1 MINEKRILAIIPARG
16 GSKRLPRK
24 NLLPINGKPLIEWS
38 IDAAEAS
45 EYIDTVFISTDD
57 KEIQSISCESGAY
70 VPELRPAELATDT
83 ATTESMLLYTLGKYG
98 KEYDVVIL
106 LQPTSPLRTANNID
120 EAIELFLTKK
130 AFSVV
135 SVTPCE
141 HSPLWANTLPLDANM
156 GSFIKEK
163 GLQRS
168 QNLDEFYRLNGAIY
182 IFDIEKLQQYQKICY
197 TNESYAYKMSN
208 ENSVDIDTELDFKF
222 AELLLRKNNAK

>member
-24 NLLPINGKPLIEWS
+24 NVLPINGKPLIEWS
-38 IDAAEAS
+38 IDAAKAS

-57 KEIQSISCESGAY
+57 KEIQSISFESGAY

-83 ATTESMLLYTLGKYG
+83 ATTESMLLYTLEKYG
-98 KEYDVVIL
+98 KGYDVVIL
-106 LQPTSPLRTANNID
+106 LQPTSPLRTPNNID

-135 SVTPCE
+135 SVTSCE
-141 HSPLWANTLPLDANM
+141 HSPLWSNTLPFDGNM
-156 GSFIKEK
+156 ENFIKEK

-168 QNLDEFYRLNGAIY
+168 QDLYGFYRLNGAIY
-182 IFDIEKLQQYQKICY
+182 IFDVEKLLQYQKICY
-197 TNESYAYKMSN
+197 TKETYAYKMSN
-208 ENSVDIDTELDFKF
+208 ENSVDIDTELDFEF
-222 AELLLRKNNAK
+222 AELLLRKYNAK